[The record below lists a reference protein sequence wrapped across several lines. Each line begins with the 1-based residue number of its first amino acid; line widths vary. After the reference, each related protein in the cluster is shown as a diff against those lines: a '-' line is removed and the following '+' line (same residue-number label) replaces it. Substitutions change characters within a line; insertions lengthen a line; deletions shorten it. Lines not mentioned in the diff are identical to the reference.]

1 MSLKEKLLK
10 YDAKELIFVVE
21 PHSDF
26 TDEAKNIALDII
38 RSNKEINFKAEAKN
52 YWKQHIQKNI
62 KSILKSKKIPLSCFI
77 VDKEMKLI
85 LEDCFEEWK
94 EEQDL
99 FGIDTTK
106 YWVV

>member
-38 RSNKEINFKAEAKN
+38 RNNKE
-52 YWKQHIQKNI
+52 
-62 KSILKSKKIPLSCFI
+62 
-77 VDKEMKLI
+77 
-85 LEDCFEEWK
+85 
-94 EEQDL
+94 
-99 FGIDTTK
+99 
-106 YWVV
+106 

>member
-38 RSNKEINFKAEAKN
+38 RNNKE
-52 YWKQHIQKNI
+52 YTY
-62 KSILKSKKIPLSCFI
+62 
-77 VDKEMKLI
+77 LI
-85 LEDCFEEWK
+85 FWY
-94 EEQDL
+94 
-99 FGIDTTK
+99 TK
-106 YWVV
+106 YFDRNNMSQQMMFFSENTNTMMIVLVYDSQNA